1 MLGGEVV
8 IGQRAA
14 GIKVRGADEEV
25 VVDHPVVAVRMA
37 GSGDLLMPDVRRVGV
52 NDKPRL
58 LVQLPAQCR
67 QRQFTGL
74 DAAAGGRPYGRCAR
88 RYSWMREAEAA
99 QQDTVVIGQD
109 DRPDGTS

>member
-1 MLGGEVV
+1 
-8 IGQRAA
+8 
-14 GIKVRGADEEV
+14 
-25 VVDHPVVAVRMA
+25 MA

-74 DAAAGGRPYGRCAR
+74 DAAAGRRPYARCAR

-99 QQDTVVIGQD
+99 QQDTVIIGQD
-109 DRPDGTS
+109 DRPDGMS